1 MYRLTTASHD
11 RHERRANVVRS
22 DSGGSMPAH
31 RGQNGRCT
39 ICNHLERVRI
49 ELLMAGGKHQR
60 ALARKFKLSRYALG
74 RHWVAHVSPERKVAL
89 LCGPVEKAALA
100 ARLCEESDSI
110 LDHHK
115 VTRAGLY
122 ATFDNAV
129 TAGDAS
135 SVALLAGKLTE
146 VNTAI
151 ARLTGEL
158 IMSPLVTHNTLTIN
172 GRQTTLEEEVARID
186 ELYAEA
192 LERDFPDALA
202 AVRQLI
208 QRKLQAME
216 GPEELPAIEHEGS
229 HEEATEA
236 AQTA

>member
-1 MYRLTTASHD
+1 
-11 RHERRANVVRS
+11 
-22 DSGGSMPAH
+22 MPAH

-39 ICNHLERVRI
+39 VCNHLERVRI
-49 ELLMAGGKHQR
+49 ELSLASGVHRR
-60 ALARKFKLSRYALG
+60 ALARKYKLSHYALG
-74 RHWVAHVSPERKVAL
+74 RHWVAHVSPERKLAM

-100 ARLCEESDSI
+100 ARLCEESGSV

-122 ATFDNAV
+122 ATYDNAV

-146 VNTAI
+146 VNVAI
-151 ARLTGEL
+151 SRLTGEL
-158 IMSPLVTHNTLTIN
+158 ISSPLVQHNTLTIN

-192 LERDFPDALA
+192 LEEKYPDALA

-208 QRKLQAME
+208 QRKLQAMDE
-216 GPEELPAIEHEGS
+216 PEELLAIEHERL

-236 AQTA
+236 AQPA